1 MACCWFVWSGTFCC
15 VGAVHNET
23 VCRTSCSRTEP
34 PTLVAR
40 SNYLHTQTEARP
52 HWLLPPPGS
61 HPPNPTP
68 HCRSRLDGP
77 LRCGAGSKPSAV
89 VRVCGRA
96 LAFISCPADQFFS
109 RFLCAEV
116 DMPYISGDIL
126 YSDHPEMPAPAY
138 VHLHHPTEMALQQI
152 SSSSDA
158 LCAATN

>member
-1 MACCWFVWSGTFCC
+1 M
-15 VGAVHNET
+15 
-23 VCRTSCSRTEP
+23 
-34 PTLVAR
+34 AR
-40 SNYLHTQTEARP
+40 SDAAPVRNRP
-52 HWLLPPPGS
+52 PSSESAAVRL
-61 HPPNPTP
+61 
-68 HCRSRLDGP
+68 RS
-77 LRCGAGSKPSAV
+77 S
-89 VRVCGRA
+89 RVPR
-96 LAFISCPADQFFS
+96 ISFFFS